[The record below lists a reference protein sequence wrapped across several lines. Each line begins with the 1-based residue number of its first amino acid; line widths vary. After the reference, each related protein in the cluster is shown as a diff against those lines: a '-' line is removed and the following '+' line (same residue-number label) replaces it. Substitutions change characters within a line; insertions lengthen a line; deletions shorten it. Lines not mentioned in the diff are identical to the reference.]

1 MPNIDLPEGLPGIS
15 AGFAYRPE
23 TAKPMR
29 ELADILLH
37 QPNSLAPGERELI
50 ATYVS
55 SRNCTT
61 FCALSHGA
69 AATSHLGNAAV
80 VEKVK
85 SNFLAAPISAKLK
98 ALLTIAGKV
107 LQDGKLVTEG
117 DVHAARLLG
126 ATDME
131 IHDTVLIAAAFSM
144 YNRYVDG
151 LGTVQPTDPGMY
163 EQMGK
168 HLAEEGYMKSSIRQP
183 VPAQ

>member
-1 MPNIDLPEGLPGIS
+1 
-15 AGFAYRPE
+15 
-23 TAKPMR
+23 MR

-37 QPNSLAPGERELI
+37 RAQLPCSRRTRTDCHVCLLAQLHNILRW
-50 ATYVS
+50 
-55 SRNCTT
+55 
-61 FCALSHGA
+61 LSHGA
-69 AATSHLGNAAV
+69 AATSHLGDPSI
-80 VEKVK
+80 VEKLK
-85 SNFLAAPISAKLK
+85 SNFLAAPISTKLK

-107 LQDGKLVTEG
+107 QQDGKLVTEA

-163 EQMGK
+163 AQMGK
-168 HLAEEGYMKSSIRQP
+168 HLAEEGYTKPSTRQP
-183 VPAQ
+183 VTAV